1 MLESESNCT
10 NWLRTIL
17 NVSFTFIFLL
27 RAFSEDIVRTDN
39 IITKWIYDGTDTKWA
54 HEMYENE
61 RSTFQK
67 LVDFALYF

>member
-39 IITKWIYDGTDTKWA
+39 IITKWIYDGTDKWA
-54 HEMYENE
+54 AEMYENE

>member
-39 IITKWIYDGTDTKWA
+39 IITKWINDGTDTKWA
-54 HEMYENE
+54 HEMYE

-67 LVDFALYF
+67 LVDFTLYF